1 MVYNY
6 INKLDKQ
13 VNETLIL
20 YKNLAKLTQPMIKY
34 IIFILSLLIFT
45 TCFLLIYYC
54 LMSTENTI
62 RYNINNNGTSIANN
76 NENINNGFFV
86 NLVLP
91 IIIYGLL
98 CPVLSTICSSIFK
111 IFFENLIQKIKTKH
125 LYFKHIIKHNSIY
138 SYLFFHKIN
147 IIYPCLFLF
156 IYHLNNYIKLIYILI
171 YFCFQFNRIF
181 IFYTNTIDCK
191 IISIEKCY
199 DDKDNFWNFEL
210 EINTNNEKKTI
221 FKRFSDFKKL
231 SNNAIYNNIKLPTS
245 SWLLKPN
252 NINDVTKRAEG
263 LNQYIKQI
271 TTHDSLLQDSVFFNF
286 INDSKSTANNIV
298 LEKEFILD
306 KSSENSI
313 NENTISE
320 KYNIMYSNID
330 KIKEQ
335 CKLLL
340 KTHIDEIFILNEIN
354 YYNSLKKRIFI
365 ISNNSIYKI
374 KYYVTHHLFEIRNT
388 IQFSSIKY
396 AEYSRINNTT
406 TLCDQNILII
416 YYNKE
421 NIKLTSLNETYYYS
435 IHSIMELLKKNNIQV
450 LNIDNINIDNGLGIT
465 ENIFNSTLF
474 HSIKDTYYSSYLYFN
489 N

>member
-1 MVYNY
+1 
-6 INKLDKQ
+6 
-13 VNETLIL
+13 
-20 YKNLAKLTQPMIKY
+20 
-34 IIFILSLLIFT
+34 
-45 TCFLLIYYC
+45 
-54 LMSTENTI
+54 
-62 RYNINNNGTSIANN
+62 
-76 NENINNGFFV
+76 
-86 NLVLP
+86 
-91 IIIYGLL
+91 
-98 CPVLSTICSSIFK
+98 
-111 IFFENLIQKIKTKH
+111 
-125 LYFKHIIKHNSIY
+125 
-138 SYLFFHKIN
+138 
-147 IIYPCLFLF
+147 
-156 IYHLNNYIKLIYILI
+156 
-171 YFCFQFNRIF
+171 
-181 IFYTNTIDCK
+181 
-191 IISIEKCY
+191 
-199 DDKDNFWNFEL
+199 
-210 EINTNNEKKTI
+210 
-221 FKRFSDFKKL
+221 
-231 SNNAIYNNIKLPTS
+231 
-245 SWLLKPN
+245 
-252 NINDVTKRAEG
+252 
-263 LNQYIKQI
+263 
-271 TTHDSLLQDSVFFNF
+271 
-286 INDSKSTANNIV
+286 
-298 LEKEFILD
+298 
-306 KSSENSI
+306 
-313 NENTISE
+313 
-320 KYNIMYSNID
+320 MYSNID